1 MWIKHVSYDEATGR
15 LRELYDRVK
24 GPGNNVDNIMLAHS
38 LRPHTMEGHL
48 ALYKAVLHHPGNTL
62 PRWFREALG
71 IHVSLLNG
79 CIYCVE
85 HHFTGMRRL
94 LGDNQHAQE
103 IRSALEAGIPGE
115 PFSGKEQVALAYARK
130 LTLAPGEVTEG
141 DAAALREA
149 GWDDGEI
156 LEINQVV
163 AYFNYANRTAVGLG
177 VDTRGDILGLS
188 PRESEDLREWRHR

>member
-48 ALYKAVLHHPGNTL
+48 TLYKAVLHHPGNTL

-71 IHVSLLNG
+71 IYVSLLNG

-94 LGDNQHAQE
+94 LGDDRRAQE
-103 IRSALEAGIPGE
+103 S
-115 PFSGKEQVALAYARK
+115 
-130 LTLAPGEVTEG
+130 
-141 DAAALREA
+141 
-149 GWDDGEI
+149 
-156 LEINQVV
+156 
-163 AYFNYANRTAVGLG
+163 
-177 VDTRGDILGLS
+177 GDIHRRFRERDALS
-188 PRESEDLREWRHR
+188 AAGGADK